1 MTHDDVPDS
10 MGSRPD
16 LPMALGVP
24 EAELTPPRIP
34 PGAPVA
40 VAIRSALEIGLR
52 RIRINDPPARLGDVE
67 GVHRL
72 RTSVRRLRSVLR
84 VFRGL
89 VDPDWSE
96 PIEAE
101 LKWLARWLGDVRDVD
116 VMNDRLRQSAGE
128 LADALGPL
136 FAALDRRHVR
146 ASEVLRSVLEGE
158 RYRSLLARLA
168 EAAVHPALRDD
179 ARAPC
184 RSALPPLVART
195 WKPLKARGR
204 ALGPHDPAEDF
215 HAVRIRAKRARY
227 AAETIADALD
237 GRAADDARR
246 FARLATRVQD
256 VLGTHQDA
264 IVAGQEILRVAAE
277 HPADGPFNL
286 AAGRLLERQE
296 LAARDAR
303 AKFFDL
309 WDRLDRKKVRHWF

>member
-1 MTHDDVPDS
+1 
-10 MGSRPD
+10 
-16 LPMALGVP
+16 MALGVP

-136 FAALDRRHVR
+136 FAALDRRHAR
-146 ASEVLRSVLEGE
+146 ASEALRSVLEGE
-158 RYRSLLARLA
+158 RYRSLQARLA

-184 RSALPPLVART
+184 RS
-195 WKPLKARGR
+195 
-204 ALGPHDPAEDF
+204 
-215 HAVRIRAKRARY
+215 
-227 AAETIADALD
+227 
-237 GRAADDARR
+237 
-246 FARLATRVQD
+246 
-256 VLGTHQDA
+256 
-264 IVAGQEILRVAAE
+264 
-277 HPADGPFNL
+277 
-286 AAGRLLERQE
+286 
-296 LAARDAR
+296 
-303 AKFFDL
+303 
-309 WDRLDRKKVRHWF
+309 